1 MCTRGLIAEEVRR
14 AAERKLD
21 DTLIEIDSVDCT
33 LAEANAVASS
43 PLPYRE
49 SRVVWHDTARGRL
62 IQERSKEV
70 IILSIHDGDAQ
81 TTSAPCQLRRGR
93 QPPNPAPRITTCGPD
108 ELGIRVLRLFLA
120 SR

>member
-70 IILSIHDGDAQ
+70 IILSIYDGDTQ
-81 TTSAPCQLRRGR
+81 TTSGRPCQLRRGR
-93 QPPNPAPRITTCGPD
+93 QPAEPRPENYD
-108 ELGIRVLRLFLA
+108 VR
-120 SR
+120 SRRTGHPRSAAVPGQ